1 MSNIPAEL
9 RYAQSH
15 EWARLEADGSVTVG
29 ISDHAQEAL
38 GDVVFIELPE
48 LGKTLAAGQEAGVV
62 ESVKAASDIY
72 SPIGGEVIAIN
83 EALADTPEDVNND
96 PYASWFFKLA
106 EQSGRAGQAARC
118 RWLPGRRRRGRL
130 SRRVVATKP
139 AILGQGLD
147 HSRFCSLQRR
157 NAFSPSLLSHS
168 ISVRRRS
175 LAGRC
180 RPQRDRSHVADA
192 VLAQLQPA
200 DAFLRRHLGPD
211 PAEQQ
216 AMLDFPRSFHSR
228 RTDRADGAAGDPPQP
243 AAGTACRARR
253 TGRPG
258 APAATPGSTSAGPA

>member
-106 EQSGRAGQAARC
+106 EQSGRAGQAARR

-139 AILGQGLD
+139 AILDKASIIRG
-147 HSRFCSLQRR
+147 FVLQRR

-180 RPQRDRSHVADA
+180 RPN
-192 VLAQLQPA
+192 
-200 DAFLRRHLGPD
+200 
-211 PAEQQ
+211 ETE
-216 AMLDFPRSFHSR
+216 AMSQTPSSPSSS
-228 RTDRADGAAGDPPQP
+228 PPMP
-243 AAGTACRARR
+243 SC
-253 TGRPG
+253 
-258 APAATPGSTSAGPA
+258 AATSAPIRRNSRPCWISSEFPLAPN